1 MIFSDELAETRD
13 AATRLFEEL
22 YDPAFLIDVDNGRFA
37 GANTAACRYLGYS
50 SDDFQHLTPAD
61 IHPHEIP
68 RLQAFLSQVREVGR
82 WVANDLSCRAQG
94 GSLLPAQVRAS
105 CVRIDGKEY
114 ILAIVR
120 DRQEEQLA
128 ELGRSIR
135 KVTHDLRNTMV
146 ASQLMGDRLARH
158 PDPLVQRS
166 AEMIRRS
173 VRRSVRM
180 CESML
185 SVGNAEER
193 LPQPERFTLDD
204 VVAEVRAAIGP
215 EEVARASLQAPGAEA
230 LTLDADFDQIF
241 RILLNLVRN
250 ALGAGATAVWVR
262 GEADNETVWIEVV
275 DDGPGVPAAVR
286 DQLFV
291 EKRTR
296 PTSGGAGLGLAIAW
310 ELARNHGGELALIA
324 NGDDGAVFRLSLPRS
339 PTPEVI
345 AKGLRHSDG

>member
-1 MIFSDELAETRD
+1 MIFSDELSKTQD
-13 AATRLFEEL
+13 ATARLFEEL
-22 YDPAFLIDVDNGRFA
+22 YDPAFLIDVDHGCFA
-37 GANTAACRYLGYS
+37 GANAAACRYLGYS
-50 SDDFQHLTPAD
+50 SDDFQRLTPAD

-68 RLQAFLSQVREVGR
+68 RLQAFLAQVRREGR
-82 WVANDLSCRAQG
+82 WVADDLSCRAQG

-105 CVRIDGKEY
+105 CIRIDNREY

-180 CESML
+180 CEAML
-185 SVGNAEER
+185 EVGNARER
-193 LPQPERFTLDD
+193 APQLERFTLDD
-204 VVAEVRAAIGP
+204 VVEEARAAIGP
-215 EEVARASLQAPGAEA
+215 EEVARASLQAPGADA
-230 LTLDADFDQIF
+230 VVLDADFDQIF

-250 ALGAGATAVWVR
+250 AVAAGARQIQVQGGQHADTVWV
-262 GEADNETVWIEVV
+262 EVA
-275 DDGPGVPAAVR
+275 DDGPGVPDTVR
-286 DQLFV
+286 DELFV
-291 EKRTR
+291 EKRTAPR
-296 PTSGGAGLGLAIAW
+296 SGGAGLGLAIAW
-310 ELARNHGGELALIA
+310 ELARNHGGALTLKES
-324 NGDDGAVFRLSLPRS
+324 GPEGAVFRLTLPRS
-339 PTPEVI
+339 ASPEAVLDR
-345 AKGLRHSDG
+345 LRQSEG